1 MQDVPAWLS
10 QIVWTDF
17 RLAVLFTVVLPLA
30 LLIWATVQKSEA
42 IQRLLMIYW
51 RVASLLAI
59 TVYLLIGV
67 LPIGFF
73 SGWLA
78 RILIVIGLWY
88 WVDLNE
94 EIRDSPSSSLKL
106 AFVSWRWAV
115 SVYCAIGAIGQIP
128 VLRCATLASQQ
139 LLADA
144 SCRVWLDP
152 PFLFREYFHSGVR
165 PFVLGFFGILGL
177 VIYVL
182 YLGYFVFFRL
192 GKRKRSAMEN

>member
-78 RILIVIGLWY
+78 RILIPIGLWY

-106 AFVSWRWAV
+106 ALVSWRWAV
-115 SVYCAIGAIGQIP
+115 SAYCLLGAIGQIP

>member
-1 MQDVPAWLS
+1 MQDVPTWLS
-10 QIVWTDF
+10 QIVWTDY
-17 RLAVLFTVVLPLA
+17 RLAVLFTVLLPLG
-30 LLIWATVQKSEA
+30 LLIWATVQAAEP
-42 IQRLLMIYW
+42 IQKLLLIYW

-67 LPIGFF
+67 LPIGFIT
-73 SGWLA
+73 GWFA
-78 RILIVIGLWY
+78 RILVVIGLWY

-106 AFVSWRWAV
+106 SIVSWRWAV
-115 SVYCAIGAIGQIP
+115 SLYCVLGVIGQIP
-128 VLRCATLASQQ
+128 LLRCATLASQQ
-139 LLADA
+139 VLTEA

-165 PFVLGFFGILGL
+165 PFVLGFLGILGL
-177 VIYVL
+177 IIYVL
-182 YLGYFVFFRL
+182 YLGYFVFVRL

>member
-10 QIVWTDF
+10 SMVWTDY
-17 RLAVLFTVVLPLA
+17 RLAVLFTVILPLG
-30 LLIWATVQKSEA
+30 LLIWATVQRAEA
-42 IQRLLMIYW
+42 IQKLLLIYW

-67 LPIGFF
+67 LPIGFV

-78 RILIVIGLWY
+78 RILIPIGLWY

-94 EIRDSPSSSLKL
+94 EIRDSPPSSLKL
-106 AFVSWRWAV
+106 SIVSWRWAV
-115 SVYCAIGAIGQIP
+115 SLYCILGAIGQIP
-128 VLRCATLASQQ
+128 VLRCATLTSQQ
-139 LLADA
+139 ILNDA

-152 PFLFREYFHSGVR
+152 PFLFREYFHAGVR

-177 VIYVL
+177 VIYIL

>member
-42 IQRLLMIYW
+42 IQRLLIIYW

-78 RILIVIGLWY
+78 RILIPIGLWY

-115 SVYCAIGAIGQIP
+115 SVYCLLGVIGQIP
-128 VLRCATLASQQ
+128 VLRCAALASQP

>member
-10 QIVWTDF
+10 SIVWTDY

-30 LLIWATVQKSEA
+30 LLIWATVQQAEA
-42 IQRLLMIYW
+42 IQRLMLIYW
-51 RVASLLAI
+51 RVSSLLAI

-67 LPIGFF
+67 LPLGFL

-78 RILIVIGLWY
+78 RILIPIGLWY

-106 AFVSWRWAV
+106 ALVSWRWAV
-115 SVYCAIGAIGQIP
+115 SVYCLIGAIGQIP

-192 GKRKRSAMEN
+192 GKRKRSAIEN

>member
-10 QIVWTDF
+10 QIVWTDY
-17 RLAVLFTVVLPLA
+17 RLAILFTVLLPLG
-30 LLIWATVQKSEA
+30 LLIWATIQGAEPIQK
-42 IQRLLMIYW
+42 LLLIYW

-67 LPIGFF
+67 LPIGFI

-78 RILIVIGLWY
+78 RILIPTGLWF

-106 AFVSWRWAV
+106 AIVSWRWAV
-115 SVYCAIGAIGQIP
+115 SAYCVLGAIAQIP
-128 VLRCATLASQQ
+128 LLRCATLASQQ
-139 LLADA
+139 VLTET

-152 PFLFREYFHSGVR
+152 PFLFREYFHAGVR
-165 PFVLGFFGILGL
+165 PFVLGFLGIVGL

>member
-1 MQDVPAWLS
+1 MQDVPGWLS
-10 QIVWTDF
+10 SIVWTDY
-17 RLAVLFTVVLPLA
+17 RLAILFTVVLPLA
-30 LLIWATVQKSEA
+30 LLIWATVQQAEA
-42 IQRLLMIYW
+42 LQRLLIIYW

-78 RILIVIGLWY
+78 RILIAIGLWF

-106 AFVSWRWAV
+106 ALVSWRWAV
-115 SVYCAIGAIGQIP
+115 SLYCLLGVIGQIP
-128 VLRCATLASQQ
+128 LLHCATLGTQQ

-192 GKRKRSAMEN
+192 GKRKRTAMEN

>member
-10 QIVWTDF
+10 SIVWTDY
-17 RLAVLFTVVLPLA
+17 RLAVLFTVILPLG
-30 LLIWATVQKSEA
+30 LLIWATVERAEA
-42 IQRLLMIYW
+42 IQKLLLIYW

-67 LPIGFF
+67 LPIGFV

-78 RILIVIGLWY
+78 RILIPIGLWY

-94 EIRDSPSSSLKL
+94 EIRDSPANSLKL
-106 AFVSWRWAV
+106 ALVSWRWAV
-115 SVYCAIGAIGQIP
+115 SIYCAIGAIGQIP

-139 LLADA
+139 ILNDA